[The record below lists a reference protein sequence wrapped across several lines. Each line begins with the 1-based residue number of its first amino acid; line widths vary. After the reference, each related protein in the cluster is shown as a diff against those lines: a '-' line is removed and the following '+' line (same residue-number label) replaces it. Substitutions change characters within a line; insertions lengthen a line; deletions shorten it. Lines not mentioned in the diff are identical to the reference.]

1 MASVCAVFGMEK
13 DPHKV
18 SRFLYWTPHNGE
30 IQIYKWFIIALLCL
44 NSLIWLYMYIV
55 TKMGKKIRAV
65 DFSPFW
71 NLVHILVINVL
82 FIFAKKDYGV
92 TSQNY
97 LGVFPKMRQQGIRIE
112 SISIKTIFIL
122 QRSNHLKTPENVNCL
137 I

>member
-1 MASVCAVFGMEK
+1 MVVHVHCDKNA
-13 DPHKV
+13 
-18 SRFLYWTPHNGE
+18 
-30 IQIYKWFIIALLCL
+30 
-44 NSLIWLYMYIV
+44 
-55 TKMGKKIRAV
+55 KKIHAV

-97 LGVFPKMRQQGIRIE
+97 LGVFPKMRQGVRIE